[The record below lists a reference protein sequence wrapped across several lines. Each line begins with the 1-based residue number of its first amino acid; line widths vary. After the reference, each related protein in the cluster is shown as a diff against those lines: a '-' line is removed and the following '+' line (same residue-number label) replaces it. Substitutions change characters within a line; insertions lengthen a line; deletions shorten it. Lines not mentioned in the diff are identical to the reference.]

1 MRDRVIA
8 YYLPQY
14 HPVPENDKFWG
25 PGFTECTNVEKAK
38 PLFKGH

>member
-1 MRDRVIA
+1 MRARVIA

-25 PGFTECTNVEKAK
+25 PGFTD
-38 PLFKGH
+38 GQM